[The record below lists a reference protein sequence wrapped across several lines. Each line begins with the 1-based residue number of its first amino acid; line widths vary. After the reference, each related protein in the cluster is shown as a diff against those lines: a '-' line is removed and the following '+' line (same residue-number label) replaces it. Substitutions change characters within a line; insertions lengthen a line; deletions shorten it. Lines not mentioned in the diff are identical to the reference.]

1 MDPFVPGAGQV
12 FSWGLFW
19 QNLPQKLAQIVT
31 NPMSSIG
38 IILVI
43 AAVIIG
49 YLILRR

>member
-1 MDPFVPGAGQV
+1 MDPFLSGAGLA

-19 QNLPQKLAQIVT
+19 QTLPQRLGQIVT
-31 NPMSSIG
+31 DPMSSIG
-38 IILVI
+38 FILVI

>member
-1 MDPFVPGAGQV
+1 MDPFLPGAGLV

-19 QNLPQKLAQIVT
+19 QTLPQNLAQIVT
-31 NPMSSIG
+31 DPMSSIG
-38 IILVI
+38 IILLI

>member
-12 FSWGLFW
+12 FSWDLFW

-31 NPMSSIG
+31 DPMSSIG
-38 IILVI
+38 IILLI

>member
-1 MDPFVPGAGQV
+1 MDLFLPGAGLA

-19 QNLPQKLAQIVT
+19 QTLPQRLAQMVT
-31 NPMSSIG
+31 DPMGSIG
-38 IILVI
+38 ILLVI